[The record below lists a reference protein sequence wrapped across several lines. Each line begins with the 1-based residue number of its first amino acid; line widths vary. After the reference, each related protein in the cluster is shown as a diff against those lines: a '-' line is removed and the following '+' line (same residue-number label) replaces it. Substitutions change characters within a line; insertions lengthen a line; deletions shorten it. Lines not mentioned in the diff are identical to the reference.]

1 MGRSARSD
9 VMIVLYASR
18 SHSTD
23 PVAQYTSH
31 AAAPH
36 SGHLYST
43 GNPSRFTRPL
53 SVSARSA
60 SIDLSGSSMAP
71 DIHIERGVSAV
82 SASSEDVSA
91 SATGDSELMT
101 RADVC
106 GTGMNSLPPTVM
118 LSANTSMSP
127 LTNRASAGAV
137 GRPLQA
143 ARRIRVSMLA
153 MNRTVGWRYDND
165 DEVSHP
171 LSRGRELS
179 PPMWCLVG
187 CIISLFQCS
196 GEMRLWR
203 RHASV
208 SLANLL
214 SVSWGWL
221 KISIASRGI
230 NPR

>member
-18 SHSTD
+18 NHSIE

-60 SIDLSGSSMAP
+60 SIDLSGSSIAP
-71 DIHIERGVSAV
+71 DIHIESGVRAESAI
-82 SASSEDVSA
+82 AEDVSA
-91 SATGDSELMT
+91 SATGDSDFMV
-101 RADVC
+101 RPDVC
-106 GTGMNSLPPTVM
+106 GIGMKGCPPMVM
-118 LSANTSMSP
+118 LSANTSMSL
-127 LTNRASAGAV
+127 LTNKASAGAV

-153 MNRTVGWRYDND
+153 MIRTVGGV
-165 DEVSHP
+165 E
-171 LSRGRELS
+171 
-179 PPMWCLVG
+179 
-187 CIISLFQCS
+187 I
-196 GEMRLWR
+196 
-203 RHASV
+203 
-208 SLANLL
+208 
-214 SVSWGWL
+214 
-221 KISIASRGI
+221 
-230 NPR
+230 